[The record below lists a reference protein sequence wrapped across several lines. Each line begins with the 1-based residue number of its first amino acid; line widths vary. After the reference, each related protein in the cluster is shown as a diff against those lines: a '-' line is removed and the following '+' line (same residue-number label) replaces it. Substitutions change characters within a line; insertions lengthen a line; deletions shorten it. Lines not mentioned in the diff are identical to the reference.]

1 MAGAGLFT
9 NVPCGRTNNKRRA
22 VMPAAGGLPKTKK
35 PARRSTPGS
44 PQYDIRYTKYDN
56 NRKSALEIPKSLRPC
71 GGGLTLLFREEGRSR
86 NNHRWLACQV
96 QCRRG
101 IRQGVPY
108 GLWGKGK
115 KEKKCIRGTG
125 SRGAGEQEIRRGS
138 FETSAMLRTCFR
150 LPIPLGINPDFRF
163 PILKGALWRDSSNK
177 ITVL

>member
-1 MAGAGLFT
+1 
-9 NVPCGRTNNKRRA
+9 
-22 VMPAAGGLPKTKK
+22 MPAAGGLPKTKK

-101 IRQGVPY
+101 IRQCVPY

-125 SRGAGEQEIRRGS
+125 SGGAGNQERK
-138 FETSAMLRTCFR
+138 FR
-150 LPIPLGINPDFRF
+150 DFGYAQDMFSIADSLGD
-163 PILKGALWRDSSNK
+163 KSLWDK
-177 ITVL
+177 F